1 MSAMKELVTVL
12 KFKLEESGIK
22 QYQAALKGAQSNA
35 KELGKSMND
44 GLTQTS
50 GLLDGIKGKLL
61 GLFTVAAGGALIK
74 SVISTSAEFE
84 KFETILGTIEGS
96 SDKAKASM
104 AWISEFAAKTPYDI
118 AGVTDAFVKL
128 RAYGMDPI
136 NGDLLRTLGDTA
148 AAMGKPVMQAVE
160 AIADAVTGEN
170 ERLKEFGI
178 KAAKQAGKIAYTYTD
193 SAGKQQTKL
202 VDANSREQIQA
213 TLQAIWNEKYAGAM
227 DKLSNTW
234 EGITSNIGDQ
244 FDRLKLEI
252 GRAGIFDG
260 AKRGLKAFQ
269 EILEN
274 IDADDLKEIAETLV
288 DIGRLAAIAFASY
301 YIVQFRTAV
310 LAATGATNLFAAA
323 RMRLAAA
330 MTFKNGFM
338 IGQMLK
344 YAALLYG
351 IYLIGEDIITWLQ
364 GGVSVTG
371 GLIGRA
377 EEWKTQIDAV
387 KDFLISIKDALG
399 GAGMALGE
407 WLAKGAA
414 IAAILFTVFT
424 VVSSIVSVIGSI
436 ATGIGF
442 VVGLIGGPLTLVVLA
457 VGAAIAAIIYYWD
470 EIKAAAEAAVQWIQD
485 AWDSAI
491 SWISAKVQEITSRFH
506 GVKEAVGLLIGIIG
520 GPLMLAV
527 ASISAAVSLITNHWD
542 SVKAAGAAAG
552 QWIKSVWDGAINGII
567 SMIDGIVAKWNSFK
581 SMVSAGVDF
590 VMGTSAKI
598 PTAGGGGAVSQV
610 NNITVNGARNPA
622 KVAASTAN
630 GIRPLSARLSGVR
643 A

>member
-1 MSAMKELVTVL
+1 MSVMKELVTVL

-22 QYQAALKGAQSNA
+22 KYQAALKGAQSNA
-35 KELGKSMND
+35 KALGKNMND
-44 GLTQTS
+44 GLQQTS
-50 GLLDGIKGKLL
+50 GMIDGIKGKLI
-61 GLFTVAAGGALIK
+61 GLFSVAAGGALIK

-96 SDKAKASM
+96 SEKAKASM
-104 AWISEFAAKTPYDI
+104 DWISDFAAKTPYEV
-118 AGVTDAFVKL
+118 AGVTDAFIKL
-128 RAYGMDPI
+128 RAYGMNPI
-136 NGDLLRTLGDTA
+136 KDDLLRTLGDTS
-148 AAMGKPVMQAVE
+148 AAMGKPIMQAVE

-252 GRAGIFDG
+252 GRAGVFDG
-260 AKRGLKAFQ
+260 AKEGLKAFQ
-269 EILEN
+269 SMLEN
-274 IDADDLKEIAETLV
+274 LDADDLKEIAETLV
-288 DIGRLAAIAFASY
+288 EIGRVSAFAFTVY
-301 YIVQFRTAV
+301 YVSQFRAAV

-323 RMRLAAA
+323 KMRLNAVMANKA
-330 MTFKNGFM
+330 G
-338 IGQMLK
+338 ILQMLK

-387 KDFLISIKDALG
+387 KNFLISIKDALG
-399 GAGMALGE
+399 GAGMELGE

-424 VVSSIVSVIGSI
+424 VVSSIVGVIGSI
-436 ATGIGF
+436 VSAVGV
-442 VVGLIGGPLTLVVLA
+442 VVGVIGGPLTLVVLA

-470 EIKAAAEAAVQWIQD
+470 DI
-485 AWDSAI
+485 
-491 SWISAKVQEITSRFH
+491 
-506 GVKEAVGLLIGIIG
+506 
-520 GPLMLAV
+520 
-527 ASISAAVSLITNHWD
+527 
-542 SVKAAGAAAG
+542 KAAGAAAG
-552 QWIKSVWDGAINGII
+552 QWIKSVWDSAIGGII
-567 SMIDGIVAKWNSFK
+567 SMIDGIISKWNSFK
-581 SMVSAGVDF
+581 GMISAGVNF
-590 VMGTSAKI
+590 IMGTSAKI
-598 PTAGGGGAVSQV
+598 PTAGGGGSVSQV

-622 KVAASTAN
+622 RAAAATVN
-630 GIRPLSARLSGVR
+630 GIRPVPRLSGVR
-643 A
+643 

>member
-96 SDKAKASM
+96 SEKAKASM
-104 AWISEFAAKTPYDI
+104 GWISDFAAKTPYDI
-118 AGVTDAFVKL
+118 AGVTDAFIKL
-128 RAYGMDPI
+128 RAYGMNPI
-136 NGDLLRTLGDTA
+136 KDDLLRTLGDTS
-148 AAMGKPVMQAVE
+148 AAMGKPIMQAVE

-310 LAATGATNLFAAA
+310 LAATSATNL
-323 RMRLAAA
+323 LAAA
-330 MTFKNGFM
+330 KMRLNAIMAAKGG
-338 IGQMLK
+338 ILQMVK

-371 GLIGRA
+371 ALIGRA

-399 GAGMALGE
+399 GAGMELGE

-424 VVSSIVSVIGSI
+424 VVSSIVGVIGSI
-436 ATGIGF
+436 VSAVGV
-442 VVGLIGGPLTLVVLA
+442 VVGVIGGPLTLVVLA

-470 EIKAAAEAAVQWIQD
+470 DI
-485 AWDSAI
+485 
-491 SWISAKVQEITSRFH
+491 
-506 GVKEAVGLLIGIIG
+506 
-520 GPLMLAV
+520 
-527 ASISAAVSLITNHWD
+527 
-542 SVKAAGAAAG
+542 KAAGAAAG
-552 QWIKSVWDGAINGII
+552 QWIKSVWDSAMGGIT
-567 SMIDGIVAKWNSFK
+567 SMIDGIIAKWNSFK
-581 SMVSAGVDF
+581 GMISAGVDF
-590 VMGTSAKI
+590 VMGASSKI
-598 PTAGGGGAVSQV
+598 PSGASGGTTSQV

-622 KVAASTAN
+622 RAAAATVN
-630 GIRPLSARLSGVR
+630 GIRPVPRLSGVR
-643 A
+643 

>member
-104 AWISEFAAKTPYDI
+104 DWISEFAAKTPYDI

-274 IDADDLKEIAETLV
+274 IDADDLKEIADTLV

-310 LAATGATNLFAAA
+310 LTATSATNL
-323 RMRLAAA
+323 LAAA
-330 MTFKNGFM
+330 KMRLNAIMAAKGG
-338 IGQMLK
+338 ILQMVK

-351 IYLIGEDIITWLQ
+351 IYLIGEDIITWLK

-371 GLIGRA
+371 ALIGRA

-387 KDFLISIKDALG
+387 KNFLISIKDALG
-399 GAGMALGE
+399 GAGMELGE

-424 VVSSIVSVIGSI
+424 VVSSIIGAISAIVS
-436 ATGIGF
+436 GIGVAVA
-442 VVGLIGGPLTLVVLA
+442 VVGGPFMAAVVA
-457 VGAAIAAIIYYWD
+457 VGAAITAIIYYWD
-470 EIKAAAEAAVQWIQD
+470 DI
-485 AWDSAI
+485 
-491 SWISAKVQEITSRFH
+491 
-506 GVKEAVGLLIGIIG
+506 
-520 GPLMLAV
+520 
-527 ASISAAVSLITNHWD
+527 
-542 SVKAAGAAAG
+542 KAAGAAAG
-552 QWIKSVWDGAINGII
+552 QWIKSVWDGAIGGII
-567 SMIDGIVAKWNSFK
+567 GMIDGIIAKWNSFK
-581 SMVSAGVDF
+581 SMVSTGVDF
-590 VMGTSAKI
+590 IMGTSSKI
-598 PTAGGGGAVSQV
+598 PSAGGGGSVSQV
-610 NNITVNGARNPA
+610 NNITVNGARNPS

-630 GIRPLSARLSGVR
+630 GIKPLSARLSGVR
-643 A
+643 S

>member
-1 MSAMKELVTVL
+1 MSVMKELVTVL

-22 QYQAALKGAQSNA
+22 KYQAALKGAQTEA
-35 KELGKSMND
+35 KALGKNMND
-44 GLTQTS
+44 GLQQTS
-50 GLLDGIKGKLL
+50 GIIDGIKGKLI
-61 GLFTVAAGGALIK
+61 GLFSVAAGGALIK

-96 SDKAKASM
+96 SEKAKDSM
-104 AWISEFAAKTPYDI
+104 GWISEFAAKTPYDI
-118 AGVTDAFVKL
+118 AGVTDAFIKL
-128 RAYGMDPI
+128 RAYGMNPI
-136 NGDLLRTLGDTA
+136 KDDLLRTLGDTS
-148 AAMGKPVMQAVE
+148 AAMGKPIMQAVE

-178 KAAKQAGKIAYTYTD
+178 KAAEQAGKIAYTYTD

-274 IDADDLKEIAETLV
+274 LDADDLKEIAETLV
-288 DIGRLAAIAFASY
+288 EIGKAATIAFASY

-323 RMRLAAA
+323 RMRLTAA

-351 IYLIGEDIITWLQ
+351 VYLIGEDIITWLQ

-371 GLIGRA
+371 GLIGRV
-377 EEWKTQIDAV
+377 EEWRDQINAV
-387 KDFLISIKDALG
+387 KETLIAIKDFLG
-399 GAGMALGE
+399 GAGMELGE

-424 VVSSIVSVIGSI
+424 IVSSLIGVISSIVSAVGV
-436 ATGIGF
+436 
-442 VVGLIGGPLTLVVLA
+442 VVGVIGGPLTLVVLA

-470 EIKAAAEAAVQWIQD
+470 EIKAAAEAVAQWIQD
-485 AWDSAI
+485 TWNSAI
-491 SWISAKVQEITSRFH
+491 SWITAKVEEITSRFH

-520 GPLMLAV
+520 GPLMMV
-527 ASISAAVSLITNHWD
+527 VMSISAAVSLISRHWG

-552 QWIKSVWDGAINGII
+552 QWIKSVWDGAISGIVG
-567 SMIDGIVAKWNSFK
+567 MIDRIAAKWNSFK
-581 SMVSAGVDF
+581 GMISAGVNF
-590 VMGTSAKI
+590 IMGTSAKI
-598 PTAGGGGAVSQV
+598 PTAGGGGSVSQV

-622 KVAASTAN
+622 RAAAVTVN
-630 GIRPLSARLSGVR
+630 GIHPMPRLSGVR
-643 A
+643 

>member
-1 MSAMKELVTVL
+1 MSVMKELVTVL

-22 QYQAALKGAQSNA
+22 KYQAALKGAQTEA
-35 KELGKSMND
+35 KALGKNMND
-44 GLTQTS
+44 GLQQTS
-50 GLLDGIKGKLL
+50 GIIDGIKGKLI
-61 GLFTVAAGGALIK
+61 GLFSVAAGGALIK

-96 SDKAKASM
+96 SEKAKDSM
-104 AWISEFAAKTPYDI
+104 DWISDFAAKTPYDI
-118 AGVTDAFVKL
+118 AGVTDAFIKL
-128 RAYGMDPI
+128 RAYGMDPK
-136 NGDLLRTLGDTA
+136 NNNLLRTLGDTA

-178 KAAKQAGKIAYTYTD
+178 KAAKQAGQIAYTYTD

-274 IDADDLKEIAETLV
+274 LDADDLKEIAETLV
-288 DIGRLAAIAFASY
+288 EIGKAATIAFASY

-387 KDFLISIKDALG
+387 KNFLISIKDALG
-399 GAGMALGE
+399 GAGMELGE

-424 VVSSIVSVIGSI
+424 IVSSLIGVIGSI
-436 ATGIGF
+436 VTAVGV
-442 VVGLIGGPLTLVVLA
+442 VVGVIGGPLTLVVLA

-470 EIKAAAEAAVQWIQD
+470 DI
-485 AWDSAI
+485 
-491 SWISAKVQEITSRFH
+491 
-506 GVKEAVGLLIGIIG
+506 
-520 GPLMLAV
+520 
-527 ASISAAVSLITNHWD
+527 
-542 SVKAAGAAAG
+542 KAAGAAAG
-552 QWIKSVWDGAINGII
+552 QWIKSVWDSAIGGII
-567 SMIDGIVAKWNSFK
+567 SMIDGIISKWNSFK
-581 SMVSAGVDF
+581 GMISAGVNF
-590 VMGTSAKI
+590 IMGASSKI
-598 PTAGGGGAVSQV
+598 PAAGGGGSFSQV

-622 KVAASTAN
+622 RAAATTVN
-630 GIRPLSARLSGVR
+630 GIRPMPRLSGVR
-643 A
+643 

>member
-1 MSAMKELVTVL
+1 MSVMKELVTVL

-22 QYQAALKGAQSNA
+22 KYQAALKGAQTEA
-35 KELGKSMND
+35 KALGKNMND
-44 GLTQTS
+44 GLQQTS
-50 GLLDGIKGKLL
+50 GIIDGIKGKLI
-61 GLFTVAAGGALIK
+61 GLFSIAAGGALIK

-84 KFETILGTIEGS
+84 KFETILATIEGS
-96 SDKAKASM
+96 SEKAKSSM
-104 AWISEFAAKTPYDI
+104 DWISDFAAKTPYDI
-118 AGVTDAFVKL
+118 AGVTDAFIKL
-128 RAYGMDPI
+128 RAYGMNPI
-136 NGDLLRTLGDTA
+136 KDDLLRTLGDTS

-252 GRAGIFDG
+252 GRAGVFDG
-260 AKRGLKAFQ
+260 AKEGLKAFQ
-269 EILEN
+269 RMLEN
-274 IDADDLKEIAETLV
+274 LDADDLKEIAETLV
-288 DIGRLAAIAFASY
+288 EIGKAATIAFASY

-371 GLIGRA
+371 GLIGRV
-377 EEWKTQIDAV
+377 EEWRDQINAV
-387 KDFLISIKDALG
+387 KETLIAIKDFLG
-399 GAGMALGE
+399 GAGMELGE

-414 IAAILFTVFT
+414 IAAVLFTVFT
-424 VVSSIVSVIGSI
+424 IVSSLIGVISSIVSAVGV
-436 ATGIGF
+436 
-442 VVGLIGGPLTLVVLA
+442 VVGVIGGPLTLVVLA

-470 EIKAAAEAAVQWIQD
+470 DIKAAAEAVAQWIQD
-485 AWDSAI
+485 AWDTAI
-491 SWISAKVQEITSRFH
+491 SWITAKVEAITSRFH

-520 GPLMLAV
+520 GPLMMV
-527 ASISAAVSLITNHWD
+527 VMSISAAVSLISSHWG

-552 QWIKSVWDGAINGII
+552 QWIKSVWDGAINGIVG
-567 SMIDGIVAKWNSFK
+567 MIDKIVAKWNSFK
-581 SMVSAGVDF
+581 GMISAGVNF
-590 VMGTSAKI
+590 VMGASSKI
-598 PTAGGGGAVSQV
+598 PTAGGGGSVSQV

-622 KVAASTAN
+622 RTAAATVN
-630 GIRPLSARLSGVR
+630 GIRPVPRLSGVR
-643 A
+643 

>member
-61 GLFTVAAGGALIK
+61 GLFTVAAGGSLIK

-104 AWISEFAAKTPYDI
+104 DWISEFAAKTPYDI
-118 AGVTDAFVKL
+118 AGVTDAFIKL
-128 RAYGMDPI
+128 RAYGMDPK
-136 NGDLLRTLGDTA
+136 NNNLLRTLGDTA

-178 KAAKQAGKIAYTYTD
+178 KATKQAGKIAYTYTD

-310 LAATGATNLFAAA
+310 LAATSATNL
-323 RMRLAAA
+323 LAAA
-330 MTFKNGFM
+330 KMRLNAIMAGKGG
-338 IGQMLK
+338 ILQMVK

-371 GLIGRA
+371 ALIGRA

-399 GAGMALGE
+399 GAGMELGE

-424 VVSSIVSVIGSI
+424 VVSSIVSVISSI

-485 AWDSAI
+485 VWDSAI

-552 QWIKSVWDGAINGII
+552 QWIKSVWDGAINGIT
-567 SMIDGIVAKWNSFK
+567 SMIDGIIAKWNSFK

>member
-1 MSAMKELVTVL
+1 MSALKELVTVL

-104 AWISEFAAKTPYDI
+104 DWISEFAAKTPYDI

-269 EILEN
+269 EILES
-274 IDADDLKEIAETLV
+274 IDADDLKEIADTLV

-310 LAATGATNLFAAA
+310 LAATSATNL
-323 RMRLAAA
+323 LAAA
-330 MTFKNGFM
+330 KMRLNAIMAAKGG
-338 IGQMLK
+338 ILQMMK

-351 IYLIGEDIITWLQ
+351 IYLIGEDIITWLH

-387 KDFLISIKDALG
+387 KNFLISIKDALG
-399 GAGMALGE
+399 GAGMELGE

-457 VGAAIAAIIYYWD
+457 VGAAIAAIVYYWD
-470 EIKAAAEAAVQWIQD
+470 DIKAAAEAAIQWIQS
-485 AWDSAI
+485 AWNSAI
-491 SWISAKVQEITSRFH
+491 SWITAKVEEITSRFH

-520 GPLMLAV
+520 GPLMLVV
-527 ASISAAVSLITNHWD
+527 ASISAAVSLITSHWD

-552 QWIKSVWDGAINGII
+552 QWIKSVWDGVINGIV
-567 SMIDGIVAKWNSFK
+567 SMIDGIISKWNSFK
-581 SMVSAGVDF
+581 GMISAGVNF
-590 VMGTSAKI
+590 IMGTSAKI

-643 A
+643 S

>member
-1 MSAMKELVTVL
+1 MSVMKELVTVL

-22 QYQAALKGAQSNA
+22 KYQAALKGAQTEA
-35 KELGKSMND
+35 KALGKNMND
-44 GLTQTS
+44 GLQQTS
-50 GLLDGIKGKLL
+50 GIIDGIKGKLI
-61 GLFTVAAGGALIK
+61 GLFSVAAGGALIK

-96 SDKAKASM
+96 SEKAKASM
-104 AWISEFAAKTPYDI
+104 DWISDFAAKTPYEV
-118 AGVTDAFVKL
+118 AGVTDAFIKL
-128 RAYGMDPI
+128 RAYGMDPK
-136 NGDLLRTLGDTA
+136 NNNLLRTLGDTS
-148 AAMGKPVMQAVE
+148 AAMGKPIMQAVE

-178 KAAKQAGKIAYTYTD
+178 KAAKQAGQIAYTYTD

-260 AKRGLKAFQ
+260 AKDGLKAFQ
-269 EILEN
+269 SMLESL
-274 IDADDLKEIAETLV
+274 DADDLKEIADTLV
-288 DIGRLAAIAFASY
+288 EIGKAATIAFASY
-301 YIVQFRTAV
+301 YITQFRMAV

-371 GLIGRA
+371 GLIGRV
-377 EEWKTQIDAV
+377 EEWRDQINAV
-387 KDFLISIKDALG
+387 KETLIAIKDFLG
-399 GAGMALGE
+399 GAGMELGE

-414 IAAILFTVFT
+414 IAAVLFTVFT
-424 VVSSIVSVIGSI
+424 VVSSIVGVIGSI
-436 ATGIGF
+436 VSAVGL
-442 VVGLIGGPLTLVVLA
+442 VVGVIGGPLTLVVLA

-470 EIKAAAEAAVQWIQD
+470 DI
-485 AWDSAI
+485 
-491 SWISAKVQEITSRFH
+491 
-506 GVKEAVGLLIGIIG
+506 
-520 GPLMLAV
+520 
-527 ASISAAVSLITNHWD
+527 
-542 SVKAAGAAAG
+542 KAAGAAAG
-552 QWIKSVWDGAINGII
+552 QWIKSVWDSAIGGII
-567 SMIDGIVAKWNSFK
+567 SMIDGIISKWNSFK
-581 SMVSAGVDF
+581 GMISAGVNF
-590 VMGTSAKI
+590 IMGASSKI
-598 PTAGGGGAVSQV
+598 PSGAGGGGSVSQV

-622 KVAASTAN
+622 RAAATTVN
-630 GIRPLSARLSGVR
+630 GIRPMPRLSGVR
-643 A
+643 

>member
-1 MSAMKELVTVL
+1 MSVMKELVTVL

-22 QYQAALKGAQSNA
+22 KYQAALKGAQTEA
-35 KELGKSMND
+35 KALGKNMND
-44 GLTQTS
+44 GLQQTS
-50 GLLDGIKGKLL
+50 GMIDGIKGKLI
-61 GLFTVAAGGALIK
+61 GLFSVAAGGALIK
-74 SVISTSAEFE
+74 SVVSTSAEFE

-96 SDKAKASM
+96 SEKAKASM
-104 AWISEFAAKTPYDI
+104 DWISDFAAKTPYEV
-118 AGVTDAFVKL
+118 AGVTDAFIKL
-128 RAYGMDPI
+128 RAYGMDPK
-136 NGDLLRTLGDTA
+136 NNNLLRTLGDTS
-148 AAMGKPVMQAVE
+148 AAMGKPIMQAVE

-260 AKRGLKAFQ
+260 AKEGLKAFQ
-269 EILEN
+269 SMLEN
-274 IDADDLKEIAETLV
+274 LDADDLKEIAETLV
-288 DIGRLAAIAFASY
+288 EIGRVSAFAFTVY
-301 YIVQFRTAV
+301 YVSQFRAAV

-323 RMRLAAA
+323 KMRLNAVMANKA
-330 MTFKNGFM
+330 G
-338 IGQMLK
+338 ILQMVK

-371 GLIGRA
+371 GLIGRV
-377 EEWKTQIDAV
+377 EEWRDQINAV
-387 KDFLISIKDALG
+387 KETLIAIKDFLG
-399 GAGMALGE
+399 GAGMELGE

-414 IAAILFTVFT
+414 IAAVLFTVFT
-424 VVSSIVSVIGSI
+424 IVSSLIGVISSIVSAVGV
-436 ATGIGF
+436 
-442 VVGLIGGPLTLVVLA
+442 VVGVIGGPLTLVVLA
-457 VGAAIAAIIYYWD
+457 VGAAIAAIIYYWED
-470 EIKAAAEAAVQWIQD
+470 IKAAAEAVAQWIQD
-485 AWDSAI
+485 KWNSAI
-491 SWISAKVQEITSRFH
+491 SWITAKVEEITSRFH

-520 GPLMLAV
+520 GPLMMV
-527 ASISAAVSLITNHWD
+527 VMSISAAVSLISSHWG

-552 QWIKSVWDGAINGII
+552 QWIKSVWDSAIGGII

-581 SMVSAGVDF
+581 GMISAGVNF
-590 VMGTSAKI
+590 IMGASAKI
-598 PTAGGGGAVSQV
+598 PAAGGGGSVSQV

-622 KVAASTAN
+622 RAAATTVN
-630 GIRPLSARLSGVR
+630 GIRPMPRLSGVR
-643 A
+643 

>member
-44 GLTQTS
+44 GLTQTG

-104 AWISEFAAKTPYDI
+104 AWISDFAAKTPYDI

-310 LAATGATNLFAAA
+310 LAATSATNL
-323 RMRLAAA
+323 LAAA
-330 MTFKNGFM
+330 KMRLNAIMAGKGG
-338 IGQMLK
+338 ILQMLK

-351 IYLIGEDIITWLQ
+351 IYLIGEDIITWLK

-371 GLIGRA
+371 ALIGRA

-387 KDFLISIKDALG
+387 KNFLIGIKDALG
-399 GAGMALGE
+399 GGGMALGE

-424 VVSSIVSVIGSI
+424 VVSSIISVFSAIIS
-436 ATGIGF
+436 GIGV
-442 VVGLIGGPLTLVVLA
+442 VVGIIGGPLTLVVLA

-470 EIKAAAEAAVQWIQD
+470 EIKAAAEAAVQWIQS
-485 AWDSAI
+485 AWGSAI
-491 SWISAKVQEITSRFH
+491 SWITAKVEEITSRFH

-520 GPLMLAV
+520 GPLMLTI
-527 ASISAAVSLITNHWD
+527 ASITAAVSLIRNNWD

-567 SMIDGIVAKWNSFK
+567 SMIDGIIAKWNSFK
-581 SMVSAGVDF
+581 SMISAGVDF

-598 PTAGGGGAVSQV
+598 PTAGGGSVSQV
-610 NNITVNGARNPA
+610 NNITVNGARNPS

-630 GIRPLSARLSGVR
+630 GIKPLSARLSGVR

>member
-74 SVISTSAEFE
+74 SVISSSAEFE
-84 KFETILGTIEGS
+84 KFETILGTSEGS

-301 YIVQFRTAV
+301 YIVKFRTAV
-310 LAATGATNLFAAA
+310 LAATSATNL
-323 RMRLAAA
+323 LAAA
-330 MTFKNGFM
+330 KMRLNAIMAGKGG
-338 IGQMLK
+338 ILQMVK

-351 IYLIGEDIITWLQ
+351 IYLIGEDIITWLR

-371 GLIGRA
+371 ALIGRA

-387 KDFLISIKDALG
+387 KGFLTSIKDALG
-399 GAGMALGE
+399 GAGMELGE

-424 VVSSIVSVIGSI
+424 VVSSIVSVISSI

-457 VGAAIAAIIYYWD
+457 VGAAIAAIVYYWD
-470 EIKAAAEAAVQWIQD
+470 DIKAAAEAAVQWIQD

-491 SWISAKVQEITSRFH
+491 SWISTKVQEITSRFH

-552 QWIKSVWDGAINGII
+552 QWIKSVWDSAINGII